1 MLYIIYIYITYID
14 ICLICF
20 DFSVHDPFKGQQGI
34 ENGHLKLTVHIQ
46 LN

>member
-1 MLYIIYIYITYID
+1 MYYM
-14 ICLICF
+14 F

-34 ENGHLKLTVHIQ
+34 ENGNLKLTVHIQ